1 MPINYTPKFNRY
13 IRKVLDNY
21 NKKVARLESKYPTS
35 RSTPP
40 HITARG
46 LKNNYENKG
55 ELIAKLK
62 QLESFSQKAMQ
73 QKISVSKDNVQTS
86 AYNYKSYLLNKKV
99 AENKIQHLLE
109 LNRARDKQEGRIFGS
124 HRTRSLEANL
134 RTLQLTNKPKFS
146 YQNFLASQNVASRYT
161 DRREETD
168 KQFYENFFDMLWSNQ
183 IYAEIDEDLV
193 QQAHDMFEQLTPEQ
207 LLELY
212 NREPDVQR
220 LVEDYNLYTDTQGY
234 AITDDEAIRAR
245 IRFESLMDELPA
257 LIEKYSKL

>member
-1 MPINYTPKFNRY
+1 MSINYTPEFNRN
-13 IRKVLDNY
+13 IRRILKNY
-21 NKKVARLESKYPTS
+21 NAKVARMESKYPNS
-35 RSTPP
+35 RNTPP
-40 HITARG
+40 RITARG

-55 ELIAKLK
+55 ELISKLK
-62 QLESFSQKAMQ
+62 QLETFSQDAM
-73 QKISVSKDNVQTS
+73 KKKVSISNDGVQTS
-86 AYNYKSYLLNKKV
+86 SYNYKSYLLNKKV
-99 AENKIQHLLE
+99 AERKIEHLLE
-109 LNRARDKQEGRIFGS
+109 LNRARDKQEGKIFGS

-134 RTLQLTNKPKFS
+134 RTLRLTNKPRFS
-146 YQNFLASQNVASRYT
+146 YKNFLASRNVASRYT

-183 IYAEIDEDLV
+183 IYADIDEDMV

-220 LVEDYNLYTDTQGY
+220 LVEDYNLYVDTQGY
-234 AITDDEAIRAR
+234 VITDDEAIRAR
-245 IRFESLMDELPA
+245 VRFESLMDELPE

>member
-1 MPINYTPKFNRY
+1 MPINYTPKFNKK
-13 IRKVLDNY
+13 IRQILHNY
-21 NKKVARLESKYPTS
+21 NRKVARLESKYPNS
-35 RSTPP
+35 RSIPP
-40 HITARG
+40 HITASG

-55 ELIAKLK
+55 ELVAKLK

-73 QKISVSKDNVQTS
+73 QKVSVSKENVQTS

-99 AENKIQHLLE
+99 AERKIEHLLE
-109 LNRARDKQEGRIFGS
+109 LNRAKDKQEGRIFGS

-134 RTLQLTNKPKFS
+134 RTLQLTNKKHFS
-146 YQNFLASQNVASRYT
+146 YQSFLASQNMASRYT

-168 KQFYENFFDMLWSNQ
+168 KQFYENFFDMLWANQ

-193 QQAHDMFEQLTPEQ
+193 QQAHDMLEKLTPEQ

-234 AITDDEAIRAR
+234 SLTDDEAVRAR
-245 IRFESLMDELPA
+245 VRFEALMDELP
-257 LIEKYSKL
+257 LLVEKYSKL